1 MKYLT
6 KEWYELCQKTGLH
19 FGMRVHKGAA
29 RYDEAL
35 YLQLYKRKE
44 KEFVRMQ
51 RAIYDVD
58 PRFMLEQDGCTLIPL
73 NKFSKGELI
82 NEEDKVIYHMQHEEK
97 ERIQKLIKEYDARLP
112 FDEKKCREEF
122 SAIQETVKKEIID
135 SLPHELYQQIA
146 DLRVFSLGYCTKKIL
161 SQLKG
166 LSKDNGK
173 KMERVLNEYS
183 KAQQEENIPQIIRE
197 RFGFHDCTVIE
208 FTVGKDD
215 IVIRLDTSGGFTN
228 FNMITFSTS
237 EIIKQ
242 EGHILG
248 STWLYDELY
257 RMENG
262 YEAHILL
269 VGEEI
274 AELIIRCND
283 ITIEEKEV
291 QLEKT
296 A

>member
-291 QLEKT
+291 QLEKI